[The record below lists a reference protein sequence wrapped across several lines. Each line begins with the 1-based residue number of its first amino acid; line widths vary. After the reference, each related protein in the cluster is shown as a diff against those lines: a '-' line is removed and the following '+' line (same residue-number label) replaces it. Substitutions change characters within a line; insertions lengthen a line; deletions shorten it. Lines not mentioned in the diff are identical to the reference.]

1 MQIGWAQHREYLV
14 AGALESAV
22 GIKQR
27 ANIGSRNEKAVCTVS
42 RLVDFFLSVF
52 LVDLLH
58 VGQGG
63 RKSLSLFT
71 FPSYHNLSLELS
83 PLLKSSL
90 HAKQPVGRVQYHWCM
105 GLEEGK
111 SLITQA
117 GYGIAH
123 SKGKASRLYMV
134 VRGNRRILGDT
145 MRDCASLLK
154 IVGFCL

>member
-14 AGALESAV
+14 AGALESGV

-52 LVDLLH
+52 LVDLLY

-63 RKSLSLFT
+63 RKPLSLFT

-83 PLLKSSL
+83 
-90 HAKQPVGRVQYHWCM
+90 
-105 GLEEGK
+105 
-111 SLITQA
+111 
-117 GYGIAH
+117 
-123 SKGKASRLYMV
+123 
-134 VRGNRRILGDT
+134 
-145 MRDCASLLK
+145 SLLK
-154 IVGFCL
+154 KAVFMPNSVWGG